1 MRVVGGRGNENVLR
15 FDVAMEETMRM
26 DMLETGENL
35 EATAMSTHTQAVIA
49 HHPKLTGYF

>member
-26 DMLETGENL
+26 DMLETGEDL